1 MKLISQ
7 AEDSVVPLLE
17 RVIPHV
23 NPLVTYE
30 RLPPLEPLPA
40 DLALEFGILVDRQVL
55 VQQLLVGKTLST
67 GVTSE
72 GRYLLMHQIDVS
84 CQQKLLGE
92 GLSAFFALVLLSGIV
107 NKA

>member
-23 NPLVTYE
+23 NSLVTYE
-30 RLPPLEPLPA
+30 CLPPLEPLPA